1 MSEQQIWNL
10 RVDTLIMR
18 GLSCAEAKNQATRE
32 AVRRADARNAARAEN
47 ARVAR
52 IVARQTGR

>member
-1 MSEQQIWNL
+1 MSEQQTWNR

-32 AVRRADARNAARAEN
+32 AVRRNAARAES

-52 IVARQTGR
+52 IVARQMGR